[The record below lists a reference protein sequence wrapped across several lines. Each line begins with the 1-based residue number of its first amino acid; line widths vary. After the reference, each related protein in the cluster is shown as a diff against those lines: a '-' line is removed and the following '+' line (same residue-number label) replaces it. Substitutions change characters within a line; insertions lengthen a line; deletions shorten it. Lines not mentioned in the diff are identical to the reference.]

1 MDELPVLFE
10 DDALVAVEKPSGAV
24 VHRTR
29 GAEDAPILA
38 SMLKQQLN
46 QRVFPVH
53 RLDRQTSGVI
63 IFAKSSEVASILGA
77 DIREQR
83 WRKRYVGLCRGPLMD
98 SVVVDHPV
106 PEDQA
111 RRPARTDIDPL
122 ETFCDRYT
130 LVRARPHTGRRHQL
144 RYHFKHLRHPLV
156 GDTTYGQGAINRFFR
171 QTFGLQRLFLHAER
185 LELSHP
191 QRHTL
196 LTLDSPLPPD
206 LEQVL
211 TQLRAHQGP
220 VA

>member
-1 MDELPVLFE
+1 MVLFE
-10 DDALVAVEKPSGAV
+10 DDALIAVSKPSGSV

-29 GAEDAPILA
+29 GAEDAPVLVA
-38 SMLKQQLN
+38 ALKLQLG

-63 IFAKSSEVASILGA
+63 VFAKSSDVASLLAAG
-77 DIREQR
+77 IREQR
-83 WRKRYVGLCRGPLMD
+83 WRKRYVGLCRGPLAD

-106 PEDQA
+106 PEDDT

-122 ETFCDRYT
+122 ETFCGRYT
-130 LVRARPHTGRRHQL
+130 LVRARPHTGRRHQV

-156 GDTTYGQGAINRFFR
+156 GDTNYGQGAINRFFR
-171 QTFGLQRLFLHAER
+171 QTFGLRRLFLHAEG
-185 LELSHP
+185 LELPHP

-196 LTLDSPLPPD
+196 LSLDCPLPTD
-206 LEQVL
+206 LVDVLEQ
-211 TQLRAHQGP
+211 LRSHQGP